1 MAEKDRPY
9 RDRTEYYRERERR
22 RRLDPE
28 YRAADNARRNARP
41 DTAEEKARRLERR
54 KKYDAEGR
62 YREKHAANRAVFY
75 AIRSGALVRQPCEVC
90 GELKVDAHH
99 DDYTQPLAVRW
110 LCRKH
115 HAEHHSREFW
125 KKRDQANGK

>member
-22 RRLDPE
+22 RRLNPE

-54 KKYDAEGR
+54 KQYDAEGR
-62 YREKHAANRAVFY
+62 YREKHAANRAAFY
-75 AIRSGALVRQPCEVC
+75 AIRSGELVRQPCEVC
-90 GELKVDAHH
+90 GESKVDAHH
-99 DDYTQPLAVRW
+99 DDYSQPLAVRW

-125 KKRDQANGK
+125 KKKGQANGQ